1 MVKEMINK
9 SIWLKGIRNKKCNT
23 LKNDIKTD
31 ILIIG
36 GGITGLSSAYFL
48 KDSGYDVTLVDS
60 SRTCYGQSSNSTGKL
75 TYLQGSIYEE
85 ISDIYD
91 IDTASKYLSSQM
103 DSIELIKD
111 IIIENNIK
119 CDFESNNS
127 FVFTNKK
134 SEFSRIEAIAKL
146 LDYNNLKYKI
156 FNSLPIKFPCIN
168 AIKVNDTAV
177 FNPVKYMRKLK
188 LLN

>member
-9 SIWLKGIRNKKCNT
+9 SIWLKGIRDKKCNT

-75 TYLQGSIYEE
+75 TYLQGSIYEK

-91 IDTASKYLSSQM
+91 IDYLLRFFQK
-103 DSIELIKD
+103 LGQGGK
-111 IIIENNIK
+111 
-119 CDFESNNS
+119 FS
-127 FVFTNKK
+127 FGVLT
-134 SEFSRIEAIAKL
+134 RYHR
-146 LDYNNLKYKI
+146 DQ
-156 FNSLPIKFPCIN
+156 PGP
-168 AIKVNDTAV
+168 
-177 FNPVKYMRKLK
+177 
-188 LLN
+188 

>member
-9 SIWLKGIRNKKCNT
+9 SIWLKGIRDKKCNT

-75 TYLQGSIYEE
+75 TYLQGSIYEK

-91 IDTASKYLSSQM
+91 IDTASKYFSS
-103 DSIELIKD
+103 
-111 IIIENNIK
+111 
-119 CDFESNNS
+119 
-127 FVFTNKK
+127 
-134 SEFSRIEAIAKL
+134 R
-146 LDYNNLKYKI
+146 
-156 FNSLPIKFPCIN
+156 FN
-168 AIKVNDTAV
+168 
-177 FNPVKYMRKLK
+177 
-188 LLN
+188 